1 VSAADDAF
9 WADVPFGD
17 GVKRVETDANGLAAL
32 DKPEGVLSHPNGPRD
47 EARAL
52 VRAKYDEHGEF
63 FEWTGAAG
71 LARRLWLIN
80 RLDSAT
86 SGLILVATTGE
97 LASEVRAQFKRRQVS
112 KTYQALVFGRP
123 RQKAETWTDLLE
135 VRKLGGKI
143 RTQAGSGRLPA
154 QSRMTLVRAGDG
166 NPRISLIRLE
176 PQTGRSHQLRV
187 QCAKRGMPIVGDQT
201 YGNFGANRLFAKSGG
216 SKRMFLHSI
225 ETSFEYTF
233 AGRENAFSAMA
244 PLPPEFARL
253 D

>member
-1 VSAADDAF
+1 VSAPGEAY

-17 GVKRVETDANGLAAL
+17 GVRRVETDPNGLAAL

-47 EARAL
+47 QDRSL
-52 VRAKYDEHGEF
+52 LRAKYDEAGEC
-63 FEWTGAAG
+63 FEWSGAG
-71 LARRLWLIN
+71 GETRRLWLIN

-97 LASEVRAQFKRRQVS
+97 LAREVRAQFKRRQVR

-123 RQKAETWTDLLE
+123 RQKEETWTDLLE

-154 QSRMTLVRAGDG
+154 QSRMSLVRAGEG
-166 NPRISLIRLE
+166 SPRISLIRLD

-201 YGNFGANRLFAKSGG
+201 YGNFAANRAFAKAGG
-216 SKRMFLHSI
+216 SKRMFLHSMQ
-225 ETSFEYTF
+225 TSFEYAF
-233 AGRENAFSAMA
+233 AGRENAFCATA
-244 PLPPEFARL
+244 PLPAEFSRE